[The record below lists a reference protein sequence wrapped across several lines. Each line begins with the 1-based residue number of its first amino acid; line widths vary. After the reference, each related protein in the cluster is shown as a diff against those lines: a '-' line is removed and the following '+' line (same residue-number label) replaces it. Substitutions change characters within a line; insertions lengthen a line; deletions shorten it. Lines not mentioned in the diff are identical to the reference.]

1 MDCSHPVSA
10 RPEDLA
16 RTVAALANSGGG
28 RCAVEGDP
36 ATGTAAL
43 MAALR
48 NILPP
53 PRFFGPE
60 GDRRHE
66 ETSILH
72 TGIVRPAEVTAG
84 VVQEGIV
91 VSVVPGTSLC
101 TLGGVV
107 YVFEEGA
114 IRALTLAEVVR
125 RAGSGG

>member
-1 MDCSHPVSA
+1 MDLSHPVSA

-28 RCAVEGDP
+28 RCVVEGDP
-36 ATGTAAL
+36 ETGTAAL
-43 MAALR
+43 RAALR

-53 PRFFGPE
+53 PRFLGPE

-66 ETSILH
+66 EASILH